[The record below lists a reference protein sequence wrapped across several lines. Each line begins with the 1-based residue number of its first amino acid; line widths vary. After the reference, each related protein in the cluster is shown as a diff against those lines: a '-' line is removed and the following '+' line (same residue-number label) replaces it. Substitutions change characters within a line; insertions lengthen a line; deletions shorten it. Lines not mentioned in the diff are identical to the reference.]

1 MRAPSKNVGRR
12 LDSRFFLLS
21 YAKSTTFDVLRHI
34 RAVTHRATRGARVG
48 RLMWAHVLL
57 PFCPVPSGEQSC
69 EIMCRALPRRC
80 RLAPYEIDR

>member
-34 RAVTHRATRGARVG
+34 RAGFLPQGGQEWGVFR
-48 RLMWAHVLL
+48 WAHVLL
-57 PFCPVPSGEQSC
+57 PFCPVPSGEQRC